1 MKLKEALTLF
11 FILLLPAAVFPQG
24 LAGSEAENESEY
36 LIDVPTAGV
45 LEKGHVGVNF
55 YMMPAGVVMSR
66 LEVGAFEN
74 FSFGISYGAANFI
87 GTGSPLWYKLP
98 GVMLK
103 VKVVDES
110 NGFPALAL
118 GFDSQGKGE
127 FIKKIDDKDINRFR
141 VKSPGFYASAS
152 KNFQFLGY
160 LSLHGTLNYS
170 LEREDGDKDLNFS
183 LGFEKTLGSR
193 LSFIAEY
200 DFAINDNT
208 ANALGDGNG
217 YLNAGVR
224 WSLSENFTVGF
235 DLRDLLNNKKLNAG
249 TADRALNVQFVNP
262 IF

>member
-1 MKLKEALTLF
+1 MKLKAVLILSL
-11 FILLLPAAVFPQG
+11 LLLPIAIFPQG
-24 LAGSEAENESEY
+24 LAGSEAETESEY
-36 LIDVPTAGV
+36 LIDMPTAGV
-45 LEKGHVGVNF
+45 LEKGRVGVNF
-55 YMMPAGVVMSR
+55 YVMPAGVVMSR

-87 GTGSPLWYKLP
+87 GSGSPLWYKLP
-98 GVMLK
+98 GVTLK
-103 VKVVDES
+103 VKVINES
-110 NGFPALAL
+110 NGFPSIAL

-127 FIKKIDDKDINRFR
+127 FIKEINNVEINRFR
-141 VKSPGFYASAS
+141 VKSPGFYGSAS

-160 LSLHGTLNYS
+160 LSLHGTINYS
-170 LEREDGDKDLNFS
+170 LEGDDGDKDLNFS
-183 LGFEKTLGSR
+183 LGFEKTIGSK
-193 LSFIAEY
+193 LSLIAEY
-200 DFAINDNT
+200 DFGINDNT

>member
-1 MKLKEALTLF
+1 MKLKAVLILF
-11 FILLLPAAVFPQG
+11 VLLLPAAVFPQG
-24 LAGSEAENESEY
+24 MAGSEAENESEY

-45 LEKGHVGVNF
+45 LDKGHVGVNF
-55 YMMPAGVVMSR
+55 YMMPSGVLISR
-66 LEVGAFEN
+66 LEVGAFKD

-87 GTGSPLWYKLP
+87 GSGRPLWYKLP

-103 VKVVDES
+103 VKLFDETD
-110 NGFPALAL
+110 GVPGIAL

-127 FIKKIDDKDINRFR
+127 FVKKINGKDVNRFQ
-141 VKSPGFYASAS
+141 VKSPGFYGSVS

-160 LSLHGTLNYS
+160 LSLHGTMNYS
-170 LEREDGDKDLNFS
+170 LEGEDGDKDLNLS
-183 LGFEKTLGSR
+183 VGFEKTIGSR

-208 ANALGDGNG
+208 ASALGDGSG
-217 YLNAGVR
+217 YLNAGIR
-224 WSLSENFTVGF
+224 WTLSENFTVGF